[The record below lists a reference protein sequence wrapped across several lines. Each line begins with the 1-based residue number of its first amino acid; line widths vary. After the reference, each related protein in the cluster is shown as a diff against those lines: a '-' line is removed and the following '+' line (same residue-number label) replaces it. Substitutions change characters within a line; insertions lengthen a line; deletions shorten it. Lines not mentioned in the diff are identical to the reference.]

1 MTRRRWPLSGGRRA
15 LGAAAL
21 AVGLLVLALAA
32 VPFFVDLDRYRDR
45 WLPAVESALGHRV
58 EVGRVELTVLT
69 GLGARVD
76 GLAVH
81 GDPAD
86 PEPLLAVESV
96 RLRVRL
102 LPLLRGRVVVARAVL
117 IRPALRFVARA
128 AGPPA
133 ADGPHAGVGASPDQP
148 PDSAQPNASR
158 FGLAALSLADLTI
171 RDGLLS
177 YEDRSGGGAARY
189 ELDRIDATLAR
200 VAVGETL
207 AVDATGRLA
216 GADLPVSLTATAG
229 PLDATFKP
237 AALDAALQIGDSR
250 VTLTGTTEAA
260 GLSLSARAER
270 LDLTQLLAATRRLTG
285 AVPAALALSGSGAF
299 ALAARPAGDRYELDG
314 RIDLDAARVAYGTWF
329 AKPEGVPCSAAF
341 TGALSRDEAR
351 TPQVALSA
359 VTVRLHTVEATGRAT
374 VALGGRF
381 LVPFYERIAGR
392 GELDTGDTPLDGWER
407 LVPALGGGALSGRAR
422 LRAAWAL
429 DAAHPPAY
437 TASVRL
443 TDARAAVGGWA
454 KPIEG
459 VTGTVA
465 LERGVVVLKSVTAR
479 VDDGAVTLRGRID
492 PFAPKPAFDLDVG
505 VDRVQ
510 AADVLARFT
519 SLKDFLSGRLT
530 GQVALSGVGTTWED
544 LAPTLT
550 GRGELAVT
558 EGVFRTFNVLKD
570 LLGSAE
576 ALETSRLAERPDTPF
591 DRFAALIEIRD
602 QALRIQDARLSA
614 GEFGA
619 TADGVVGFDSSIDA
633 RARVSVP
640 RASVGGFANT
650 AIGAA
655 LAGDDGRLHIP
666 VRLSGRLPKPAVAL
680 DRTAALDEATQRLR
694 KRASETLR
702 EFLDQPESDGKAS
715 PRDLLKGLLKREGGR

>member
-32 VPFFVDLDRYRDR
+32 VPFVVDLDRYRDR
-45 WLPAVESALGHRV
+45 WLPAVESALGRRV
-58 EVGRVELTVLT
+58 EVGRIALTVLT

-86 PEPLLAVESV
+86 PEPLFAAESV

-102 LPLLRGRVVVARAVL
+102 LPLLRGRVVVARVVL
-117 IRPALRFVARA
+117 ARPALRVVARA
-128 AGPPA
+128 ADGPPA
-133 ADGPHAGVGASPDQP
+133 AGVGASPDQP
-148 PDSAQPNASR
+148 PDASGPTSASP

-171 RDGLLS
+171 RDGSLS
-177 YEDRSGGGAARY
+177 YEDRSEGGATRY
-189 ELDRIDATLAR
+189 ELDRIDASLAR

-216 GADLPVSLTATAG
+216 DADLPVSLIATAG
-229 PLDATFKP
+229 PLDATFRP
-237 AALDAALQIGDSR
+237 AALDAALQIGGSR
-250 VTLTGTTEAA
+250 VTLTGTTDAA
-260 GLSLSARAER
+260 GLSLSVRAER
-270 LDLTQLLAATRRLTG
+270 LDLTQFLAATRRLTG

-299 ALAARPAGDRYELDG
+299 SLAARPTGDRYEFDG
-314 RIDLDAARVAYGTWF
+314 RIDLDAARVGYGTWL
-329 AKPEGVPCSAAF
+329 AKPEGVPCSAAV
-341 TGALSRDEAR
+341 TGALGRDGAGTHEM
-351 TPQVALSA
+351 ALSA
-359 VTVRLHTVEATGRAT
+359 VTVRLHTATARGRAT
-374 VALGGRF
+374 IALG
-381 LVPFYERIAGR
+381 ERITGR
-392 GELDTGDTPLDGWER
+392 GEIDTDDAPLTGWER
-407 LVPALGGGALSGRAR
+407 LVPALEGGALSGRAR
-422 LRAAWAL
+422 LRASWAIE
-429 DAAHPPAY
+429 APRPPAY

-443 TDARAAVGGWA
+443 TDARAAVPGWA
-454 KPIEG
+454 GPIEG

-465 LERGVVVLKSVTAR
+465 LERGAVVLKSVTAKL
-479 VDDGAVTLRGRID
+479 DDGTVTLRGRID
-492 PFAPKPAFDLDVG
+492 PFAPQPAFDLDVG

-519 SLKDFLSGRLT
+519 SLKDVVSGRLT
-530 GQVALSGVGTTWED
+530 GRVALSGAGTTWED

-558 EGVFRTFNVLKD
+558 EGVFRTFNLLRDV
-570 LLGSAE
+570 LGSVE

-591 DRFAALIEIRD
+591 DRFAASIEIRD
-602 QALRIQDARLSA
+602 QTLRMTDARLSA

-633 RARVSVP
+633 RVRVSAP
-640 RASVGGFANT
+640 RSSVGGFANT

-680 DRTAALDEATQRLR
+680 DRTAALDEAKQRLR
-694 KRASETLR
+694 K
-702 EFLDQPESDGKAS
+702 FLDQTQPGGKAS

>member
-1 MTRRRWPLSGGRRA
+1 MTGVLSSRGRRA
-15 LGAAAL
+15 RRAIGAAAIA
-21 AVGLLVLALAA
+21 AVLLVLALAA

-45 WLPAVESALGHRV
+45 WLPAVESALGRRV

-76 GLAVH
+76 GLSVH

-102 LPLLRGRVVVARAVL
+102 LPLLRGRVVVARVVL
-117 IRPALRFVARA
+117 IRPAIRFVARP
-128 AGPPA
+128 AGVTA
-133 ADGPHAGVGASPDQP
+133 AGVGASPDQP
-148 PDSAQPNASR
+148 PDSARPNASP

-171 RDGLLS
+171 RDGSLS

-189 ELDRIDATLAR
+189 ELDRIDATFAH

-216 GADLPVSLTATAG
+216 GVDLPVSLTATAG

-237 AALDAALQIGDSR
+237 AALDAALQIGDSH

-260 GLSLSARAER
+260 GFSLSARAEH

-285 AVPAALALSGSGAF
+285 VVPAALALSGSGVF
-299 ALAARPAGDRYELDG
+299 ALVARPAGDRYELDG
-314 RIDLDAARVAYGTWF
+314 RIDLDAARAAYGTRF

-341 TGALSRDEAR
+341 TGALSRDETR

-374 VALGGRF
+374 VALG
-381 LVPFYERIAGR
+381 ERIAGR
-392 GELDTGDTPLDGWER
+392 GELDTGDTPLNGWER

-422 LRAAWAL
+422 LRASWAL

-443 TDARAAVGGWA
+443 TDARVAVGGWA

-459 VTGTVA
+459 VTGTVV

-558 EGVFRTFNVLKD
+558 EGVFRTFNLLKD
-570 LLGSAE
+570 VLGSAE
-576 ALETSRLAERPDTPF
+576 ALETSRLAKRPDTPF
-591 DRFAALIEIRD
+591 DRFAASVEIRD
-602 QALRIQDARLSA
+602 QALRITDARLSA

-633 RARVSVP
+633 RVRVSVP
-640 RASVGGFANT
+640 RSAVGGFATT
-650 AIGAA
+650 ALGAA
-655 LAGDDGRLHIP
+655 LADDDGRLHVP
-666 VRLSGRLPKPAVAL
+666 VRLSGRLPKPSVAL
-680 DRTAALDEATQRLR
+680 DRTAALDEAKQRLR

-702 EFLDQPESDGKAS
+702 EFLDQPESGGKAS

>member
-1 MTRRRWPLSGGRRA
+1 MTRCRWPLSGGWRA
-15 LGAAAL
+15 LGATAL
-21 AVGLLVLALAA
+21 AVGLLILALAV
-32 VPFFVDLDRYRDR
+32 VPFFVDLDRYRAR
-45 WLPAVESALGHRV
+45 WLPAVESALGRRV

-96 RLRVRL
+96 RFRVRL
-102 LPLLRGRVVVARAVL
+102 LPLFRGRVVVARVVL
-117 IRPALRFVARA
+117 TRPALRFVARPA

-133 ADGPHAGVGASPDQP
+133 AADVGASPDQP
-148 PDSAQPNASR
+148 PDASGPTNASP

-171 RDGLLS
+171 RDGSLS

-229 PLDATFKP
+229 PLDDTFKP
-237 AALDAALQIGDSR
+237 AAFDAALQIGDSR

-270 LDLTQLLAATRRLTG
+270 LDLAQLLAATRRLTG
-285 AVPAALALSGSGAF
+285 AVPADLALSGSGAF

-329 AKPEGVPCSAAF
+329 AKPEGMPCSAAF

-351 TPQVALSA
+351 TLNGTNKRPPELALSA
-359 VTVRLHTVEATGRAT
+359 VTVRLHTVEAAGRAT
-374 VALGGRF
+374 IALGGRF
-381 LVPFYERIAGR
+381 LVPFYERITGR

-407 LVPALGGGALSGRAR
+407 LVPALEGGALSGRAR
-422 LRAAWAL
+422 LRASWAL
-429 DAAHPPAY
+429 EADRPPVYA
-437 TASVRL
+437 ASVRL
-443 TDARAAVGGWA
+443 ADARAAVGGWG

-479 VDDGAVTLRGRID
+479 MDDGAVTLRGRID

-519 SLKDFLSGRLT
+519 SLKDVLSGRLT
-530 GQVALSGVGTTWED
+530 GRMTLAGSGTRWED

-550 GRGELAVT
+550 GRGELVVT
-558 EGVFRTFNVLKD
+558 EGVFRTFNLLKD
-570 LLGSAE
+570 VLGSVE

-591 DRFAALIEIRD
+591 DRFAASIEIRD

-640 RASVGGFANT
+640 RSAVGGFANT

-655 LAGDDGRLHIP
+655 LADDDGRLHIP

-680 DRTAALDEATQRLR
+680 DRTAALDEAKQRLR
-694 KRASETLR
+694 K
-702 EFLDQPESDGKAS
+702 FLDQTQSDGTAS

>member
-1 MTRRRWPLSGGRRA
+1 MTGAPSPWERRVRRT
-15 LGAAAL
+15 LGAVAL
-21 AVGLLVLALAA
+21 AAGLLVLALAA
-32 VPFFVDLDRYRDR
+32 VPFFVDLNRDRDR
-45 WLPAVESALGHRV
+45 WLPAVESALGRRV

-86 PEPLLAVESV
+86 PEPLLVAESV

-102 LPLLRGRVVVARAVL
+102 LPLLRGRVVVARVVL
-117 IRPALRFVARA
+117 TRPALRVVARPPGGA
-128 AGPPA
+128 ASGP
-133 ADGPHAGVGASPDQP
+133 GASPDRP
-148 PDSAQPNASR
+148 PESGPPRASPI
-158 FGLAALSLADLTI
+158 GLAALSLADLTI
-171 RDGLLS
+171 RDGSLS
-177 YEDRSGGGAARY
+177 YEDRSGGATTRY
-189 ELDRIDATLAR
+189 ALERIDATLAH

-207 AVDATGRLA
+207 AVDATARLA
-216 GADLPVSLTATAG
+216 GADLPISLTATAG
-229 PLDATFKP
+229 PLDDTFAP
-237 AALDAALQIGDSR
+237 AALDAALQVGDSR
-250 VTLTGTTEAA
+250 VTLTGTTETA

-270 LDLTQLLAATRRLTG
+270 LDLAQLLAATRRLTG
-285 AVPAALALSGSGAF
+285 AVPAVLALSGSGAF
-299 ALAARPAGDRYELDG
+299 ALAARPAGDRYEIDG
-314 RIDLDAARVAYGTWF
+314 RIDLDAARVGYGTWF

-351 TPQVALSA
+351 TPELALSA
-359 VTVRLHTVEATGRAT
+359 VTVRLHTVEAKGRAT
-374 VALGGRF
+374 IALG
-381 LVPFYERIAGR
+381 ERITGR
-392 GELDTGDTPLDGWER
+392 GELDTGDAPLNGWER
-407 LVPALGGGALSGRAR
+407 LVPALGDGALSGLAR
-422 LRAAWAL
+422 LRASWAL

-443 TDARAAVGGWA
+443 TDARAAVPGWA

-465 LERGVVVLKSVTAR
+465 LERGTVALKSVTAR
-479 VDDGAVTLRGRID
+479 VDDGTVTLRGRID
-492 PFAPKPAFDLDVG
+492 PFAPKPVFDIEVG

-519 SLKDFLSGRLT
+519 SLKDFLAGRLT
-530 GQVALSGVGTTWED
+530 GHMTFLGAGTTWED

-558 EGVFRTFNVLKD
+558 EGVFRTFNLLKD
-570 LLGSAE
+570 VLGSTE

-591 DRFAALIEIRD
+591 DRLAASIELRD
-602 QALRIQDARLSA
+602 RVLRIQDAKLSA

-640 RASVGGFANT
+640 RSAVGGFANT

-666 VRLSGRLPKPAVAL
+666 VRLSGRLPKPAIAL
-680 DRTAALDEATQRLR
+680 DRTAALDEARQRLR

-702 EFLDQPESDGKAS
+702 DFLDQPESGGKAS

>member
-1 MTRRRWPLSGGRRA
+1 L
-15 LGAAAL
+15 
-21 AVGLLVLALAA
+21 
-32 VPFFVDLDRYRDR
+32 
-45 WLPAVESALGHRV
+45 
-58 EVGRVELTVLT
+58 
-69 GLGARVD
+69 
-76 GLAVH
+76 
-81 GDPAD
+81 
-86 PEPLLAVESV
+86 
-96 RLRVRL
+96 
-102 LPLLRGRVVVARAVL
+102 
-117 IRPALRFVARA
+117 
-128 AGPPA
+128 
-133 ADGPHAGVGASPDQP
+133 
-148 PDSAQPNASR
+148 N
-158 FGLAALSLADLTI
+158 
-171 RDGLLS
+171 
-177 YEDRSGGGAARY
+177 
-189 ELDRIDATLAR
+189 RIDATLAR

-229 PLDATFKP
+229 PLDDTFKP
-237 AALDAALQIGDSR
+237 AALDVALQIGDSR
-250 VTLTGTTEAA
+250 VTLTGTTEAV

-299 ALAARPAGDRYELDG
+299 ALAARLAGDRYELDG

-374 VALGGRF
+374 VALG
-381 LVPFYERIAGR
+381 ERIAGW
-392 GELDTGDTPLDGWER
+392 GELDTGDTPLNGWER
-407 LVPALGGGALSGRAR
+407 LVPALGGGAMSGRAR
-422 LRAAWAL
+422 LRASWAL

-443 TDARAAVGGWA
+443 TDARAVVGGWA

-550 GRGELAVT
+550 GRGKLAVT
-558 EGVFRTFNVLKD
+558 EGVFRTFNLLKD
-570 LLGSAE
+570 VLGSAE
-576 ALETSRLAERPDTPF
+576 ALETSRLGERPDTPF
-591 DRFAALIEIRD
+591 DRLTASIEIRD
-602 QALRIQDARLSA
+602 QALRITDARLSA

-633 RARVSVP
+633 RVRVSVP
-640 RASVGGFANT
+640 RSAVGGFATT
-650 AIGAA
+650 ALGAA
-655 LAGDDGRLHIP
+655 LADDDGRLHIP
-666 VRLSGRLPKPAVAL
+666 VRLSGRLPKPAVVL
-680 DRTAALDEATQRLR
+680 DRTAALDEAKQRLR
-694 KRASETLR
+694 K
-702 EFLDQPESDGKAS
+702 FLDQPESGGRAS

>member
-1 MTRRRWPLSGGRRA
+1 MTGVPPSRGRRVRRT
-15 LGAAAL
+15 LGAVAL
-21 AVGLLVLALAA
+21 AAGLFLFALAA

-45 WLPAVESALGHRV
+45 WLPAVESALGRRV

-102 LPLLRGRVVVARAVL
+102 LPLLRGRVVVARVVL
-117 IRPALRFVARA
+117 TRPALRFVARA
-128 AGPPA
+128 ADGPPA
-133 ADGPHAGVGASPDQP
+133 AGVGASPDQP
-148 PDSAQPNASR
+148 PDSARPNASP

-171 RDGLLS
+171 RDGSLS

-260 GLSLSARAER
+260 GFSLSARAER

-374 VALGGRF
+374 VALG
-381 LVPFYERIAGR
+381 ERIAGR

-422 LRAAWAL
+422 LRASWAL

-558 EGVFRTFNVLKD
+558 EGVFRTFNLLKD
-570 LLGSAE
+570 VLGSAE

-591 DRFAALIEIRD
+591 DRFAASVEIRD
-602 QALRIQDARLSA
+602 QALRITDARLSA

-640 RASVGGFANT
+640 RSSVGGFATT
-650 AIGAA
+650 ALGAA
-655 LAGDDGRLHIP
+655 LADDDGRLHVP

-680 DRTAALDEATQRLR
+680 DRTAALDEAKQRLR
-694 KRASETLR
+694 K
-702 EFLDQPESDGKAS
+702 FLDQTQSDGKAS

>member
-1 MTRRRWPLSGGRRA
+1 MRRA
-15 LGAAAL
+15 IGAAAI
-21 AVGLLVLALAA
+21 AAGLFLFALAA

-45 WLPAVESALGHRV
+45 WLPAVESALGRRV

-102 LPLLRGRVVVARAVL
+102 LPLLRGRVVVARVVL
-117 IRPALRFVARA
+117 TRPALRFVARA
-128 AGPPA
+128 ADGPPA
-133 ADGPHAGVGASPDQP
+133 AGVGASPDQP
-148 PDSAQPNASR
+148 PDASGPTNASP

-171 RDGLLS
+171 RDGSLS

-237 AALDAALQIGDSR
+237 AALDVALQIGDSR

-351 TPQVALSA
+351 TLQVALSA

-422 LRAAWAL
+422 LRASWAL
-429 DAAHPPAY
+429 NAAHPPAY

-558 EGVFRTFNVLKD
+558 EGVFRTFNLLKD
-570 LLGSAE
+570 VLGSAE

-591 DRFAALIEIRD
+591 DRFAASVEIRD
-602 QALRIQDARLSA
+602 QALRITNARLSA

-640 RASVGGFANT
+640 RSSVGGFATT
-650 AIGAA
+650 ALGAA
-655 LAGDDGRLHIP
+655 LADDDGRLHVP

-680 DRTAALDEATQRLR
+680 DRTAALDEAKQRLR
-694 KRASETLR
+694 K
-702 EFLDQPESDGKAS
+702 FLDQTQSDGKAS

>member
-1 MTRRRWPLSGGRRA
+1 
-15 LGAAAL
+15 
-21 AVGLLVLALAA
+21 VLLVFALAA

-45 WLPAVESALGHRV
+45 WLPAVESALGRRV

-69 GLGARVD
+69 GLGAHVD

-86 PEPLLAVESV
+86 PEPLLTVESV

-102 LPLLRGRVVVARAVL
+102 LPLLHGRVVVARVVL

-128 AGPPA
+128 A
-133 ADGPHAGVGASPDQP
+133 ADVGASPDQP
-148 PDSAQPNASR
+148 PDSARPNASP

-171 RDGLLS
+171 RDGALS
-177 YEDRSGGGAARY
+177 YEDRSGGGVARY

-237 AALDAALQIGDSR
+237 AAFDSALQIGDSR

-260 GLSLSARAER
+260 GLSLSARSER

-299 ALAARPAGDRYELDG
+299 ALAARPVGDRYELDG

-329 AKPEGVPCSAAF
+329 AKPEGVPGSAAF
-341 TGALSRDEAR
+341 TGALSRDQVR
-351 TPQVALSA
+351 TPREATIQRHARQVGLSA
-359 VTVRLHTVEATGRAT
+359 VRVRLHTVEATGRAM
-374 VALGGRF
+374 VVLGGRS
-381 LVPFYERIAGR
+381 LVPFYERIAAR

-407 LVPALGGGALSGRAR
+407 LVPVLGGGALSGRAR
-422 LRAAWAL
+422 LRVSWAL
-429 DAAHPPAY
+429 DGAHPPAY
-437 TASVRL
+437 TASIRL
-443 TDARAAVGGWA
+443 TDARAAVRGWA

-479 VDDGAVTLRGRID
+479 MDDGAVTLRGRID

-530 GQVALSGVGTTWED
+530 GRMTLAGSGTRWED

-558 EGVFRTFNVLKD
+558 EGVFRTFNLLKD
-570 LLGSAE
+570 VLGSVE

-591 DRFAALIEIRD
+591 DRFAVSVEIRD
-602 QALRIQDARLSA
+602 QAVRMTDARLSA

-633 RARVSVP
+633 RVRVSVP
-640 RASVGGFANT
+640 RSSVGGFATT
-650 AIGAA
+650 ALGAA
-655 LAGDDGRLHIP
+655 LAGDDGRLHVP

-680 DRTAALDEATQRLR
+680 DRTAALDEAKQRLR

-702 EFLDQPESDGKAS
+702 EFLDQPESGGKAS